1 MTDLMINGLN
11 LARDTQNRLHFW
23 GEVLNL
29 GDKTRRWVRV
39 TIRLLD
45 SEGDLLADESDILG
59 LEWTPPHAKN
69 PFHIRFQ
76 RPPEGWS
83 TYDIHLE
90 GHIHDFDDPKD
101 PQPYYG
107 LTVDKL
113 HFRDIERA
121 DLHCAIV
128 GLLSNKGI
136 LPSSHVKVAGTLY
149 DATGKVVGVLSPYLV
164 ARGIFSPGETLS
176 FELKYYALGGT
187 VADFNVQVQGRQQI
201 A

>member
-11 LARDTQNRLHFW
+11 LAQDTQNRLHFW

-29 GDKTRRWVRV
+29 GDKTQRWVRI
-39 TIRLLD
+39 TIGLLD
-45 SEGDLLADESDILG
+45 SDGDILAEESDILG
-59 LEWTPPHAKN
+59 LEWTPPHTKN

-83 TYDIHLE
+83 TYDIRLE
-90 GHIHDFDDPKD
+90 GQIHDFDDPKG

-121 DLHCAIV
+121 DLHCAII
-128 GLLSNKGI
+128 GLLTNQGVLS
-136 LPSSHVKVAGTLY
+136 SSHVKVAGTLY
-149 DATGKVVGVLSPYLV
+149 DATGKVVGVVSPYLV
-164 ARGIFSPGETLS
+164 ARGLFSPGETLS
-176 FELKYYALGGT
+176 FELKYYALGGS
-187 VADFNVQVQGRQQI
+187 VADFSVQVQGRQQI

>member
-11 LARDTQNRLHFW
+11 VAQDAQNRLHFW

-29 GDKTRRWVRV
+29 GSQTRRWVRITV
-39 TIRLLD
+39 RLLE
-45 SEGDLLADESDILG
+45 STGDLLAEESDILG

-76 RPPEGWS
+76 RPPDGWS
-83 TYDIHLE
+83 TYDIRLE
-90 GHIHDFDDPKD
+90 GQVHDFDDPQV

-107 LTVDKL
+107 LAVEKL

-121 DLHCAIV
+121 DLRCTII
-128 GLLSNKGI
+128 GLLSNQGV
-136 LPSSHVKVAGTLY
+136 LSSSHVKVAGTLY

-164 ARGIFSPGETLS
+164 ARGLFSPGETLS
-176 FELKYYALGGT
+176 FELKYYALGGS
-187 VADFNVQVQGRQQI
+187 VANFAAQVQGRQQI